1 MASSIGNSK
10 GRDKAGAKVTSAG
23 ASDERRGRQSDA
35 RGESRDA
42 VSDATPED
50 RRAARQANSANAVA
64 PAGRGRT
71 DTADAFMPDP
81 EDGPA
86 LIRDDLAEVLAEDFL
101 RSATSGEDVDDEVM
115 EQVVAEEFGGPFVES
130 SADEEFAEGTDESN
144 PVETVPEPL
153 PRAVHGLSTRS
164 RP

>member
-1 MASSIGNSK
+1 MATSK
-10 GRDKAGAKVTSAG
+10 GSSTGRDRAAGPSSASG
-23 ASDERRGRQSDA
+23 KIKSKS
-35 RGESRDA
+35 ESE
-42 VSDATPED
+42 TPED
-50 RRAARQANSANAVA
+50 RRAARQAHAPLAVA

-86 LIRDDLAEVLAEDFL
+86 IIRDDLAEVLAEDFL
-101 RSATSGEDVDDEVM
+101 RSATSGDDIDDEVM
-115 EQVVAEEFGGPFVES
+115 AQVVPEEFGGPFVES

-144 PVETVPEPL
+144 PVDAVPEPL

>member
-1 MASSIGNSK
+1 MATSK
-10 GRDKAGAKVTSAG
+10 GKKTSRVK
-23 ASDERRGRQSDA
+23 ASDPLQPRTVNDDEIKEASPA
-35 RGESRDA
+35 
-42 VSDATPED
+42 D
-50 RRAARQANSANAVA
+50 RRAARAAA
-64 PAGRGRT
+64 PMLGSRRRT

-86 LIRDDLAEVLAEDFL
+86 RIKDDLAEVLAEDFL
-101 RSATSGEDVDDEVM
+101 RSATSGDNVDDEVM

-144 PVETVPEPL
+144 PIDAVPEPL

>member
-1 MASSIGNSK
+1 MATSK
-10 GRDKAGAKVTSAG
+10 GSKTGRSESPGALRPRT
-23 ASDERRGRQSDA
+23 
-35 RGESRDA
+35 
-42 VSDATPED
+42 VSDDEVKEPPTPAD
-50 RRAARQANSANAVA
+50 RRAARAAAQPVA
-64 PAGRGRT
+64 RGHRT

-86 LIRDDLAEVLAEDFL
+86 RIRDDLAEVLAEDFL
-101 RSATSGEDVDDEVM
+101 RSATSGEDIDNEVM
-115 EQVVAEEFGGPFVES
+115 EQVVPEEFGGPFIES

-144 PVETVPEPL
+144 PVDAVPEPL